1 MIPRPLRS
9 TRTDPLFP
17 YTTRFLSQL
26 QPLARHA
33 AQQVGLALAGAVAE
47 TRQDR
52 LAFFRLDRAA
62 SCDHQR
68 VVDRLRQV
76 GEQHAHLFRRLEAVV
91 RRHPAAVL
99 LAHVSAFGNARSEEH
114 TSELQSLM
122 RTPYPVFCSQTNT
135 NPAPHPTLH

>member
-33 AQQVGLALAGAVAE
+33 AQHVGLALAGAVAE

-76 GEQHAHLFRRLEAVV
+76 GEQHAHLFR
-91 RRHPAAVL
+91 
-99 LAHVSAFGNARSEEH
+99 SEEH

-122 RTPYPVFCSQTNT
+122 RISYAAFCLNKNRHATPHT
-135 NPAPHPTLH
+135 